1 MDQPSR
7 STAASPPQDF
17 ALGDFDDTPIAKME
31 QEKEAANGQA
41 EGVETGTEEE
51 QEDATEDRVAGL
63 LRVVPEAPADAAAPR
78 EQPRKP
84 LIQEL

>member
-1 MDQPSR
+1 
-7 STAASPPQDF
+7 
-17 ALGDFDDTPIAKME
+17 ME

-41 EGVETGTEEE
+41 EGVETGTGEE
-51 QEDATEDRVAGL
+51 QEDAAEDSGVAGL
-63 LRVVPEAPADAAAPR
+63 LRVVPEAPR